1 MSPLALSLTV
11 LAINVGLSGICFL
24 KGKFWLGAISLVIGG
39 VFVSSFGVCRLAKP
53 GSWWMTRLYDTPK
66 RARANARFAG
76 ASQPAATG
84 WQSEYVAP
92 PIAEMFR

>member
-11 LAINVGLSGICFL
+11 VAINVSLSGICFL
-24 KGKFWLGAISLVIGG
+24 KGKFWLGAISLMVGG
-39 VFVSSFGVCRLAKP
+39 VFVSIFGVCRLAKP
-53 GSWWMTRLYDTPK
+53 GSWWTTRLYDTPK
-66 RARANARFAG
+66 RARVNARYGGTTAVTG
-76 ASQPAATG
+76 G

>member
-1 MSPLALSLTV
+1 MNPLAFYLTV
-11 LAINVGLSGICFL
+11 LAINLGLSGICFL

-39 VFVSSFGVCRLAKP
+39 VFVSIWGVCRLAKP
-53 GSWWMTRLYDTPK
+53 GSWWTTRLYDTPK
-66 RARANARFAG
+66 RARVNARYAG
-76 ASQPAATG
+76 TAQPAGG